1 MRAHGTRFELV
12 GMRPHDHIGWVFAGP
27 AEFSDLASGF
37 LAEGAALG
45 ELLMFVADEPSRHA
59 LAGLDRFTESGALRV
74 VSTADVY
81 GASGVVDAA
90 RQRATFAE
98 ALAEAL
104 AEGYPGIR
112 VAADNTSLVSS
123 AERFDAWLR
132 WENAADRFMSEN
144 PVTGLCAFDRD
155 RVDVDRLRHV
165 TMLHPL
171 SSADSPI
178 PQYRL
183 FADGQALVVEG
194 DIDSSAVDE
203 LDRALRSLP
212 PATGVVIDLATATL
226 LSGRVLAAL
235 AGLAEAGVDVTIR
248 GAPAV
253 IARYR
258 AISGPPGDRLSL
270 VDA

>member
-1 MRAHGTRFELV
+1 MRARGTRFELV
-12 GMRPHDHIGWVFAGP
+12 GMQPHDHIGWVFSGP

-37 LAEGAALG
+37 LAEGAARG
-45 ELLMFVADEPSRHA
+45 ELLMFVADEPGGHP
-59 LAGLDRFTESGALRV
+59 LTGLGSFTKPGALRV
-74 VSTADVY
+74 ARTADVY
-81 GASGVVDAA
+81 GASGVVDAG

-104 AEGYPGIR
+104 AEGYTGIR

-123 AERFDAWLR
+123 PEQFEAWLR

-155 RVDVDRLRHV
+155 LVDVDRLRHV

-171 SSADSPI
+171 SSAGCPI

-183 FADGQALVVEG
+183 FADGQALYVEG

-212 PATGVVIDLATATL
+212 PGTGVVIDLATATL
-226 LSGRVLAAL
+226 LSRRVL
-235 AGLAEAGVDVTIR
+235 AGLAGLAATGVDVTIC
-248 GAPAV
+248 GAPAL

-258 AISGPPGDRLSL
+258 AMSGPPGDRLSL